1 MKRATR
7 TRMKMQDLERATGV
21 GRETIRFYIREGL
34 LPQPERPGRNVAWY
48 DESFVERIAL
58 IKELQQKR
66 FLPLQV
72 IKAIV
77 GNDAEPPRD
86 EVKAL
91 IELDGKLFP
100 AVEGATVMPAERL
113 TDVAR
118 RTGLKGAEIRQLAET
133 GLVDVETRDGDQWL
147 DDTAVRIV
155 ELWAKIRQ
163 AGYTSDLGF
172 EPANMR
178 LYVDFVRW
186 LAREELRNYTHG
198 ITGRVD
204 LETSVRMAES
214 GINLINQIIGL
225 FRKATILR
233 YIAAGNLPGGEQAP
247 PAERAANADRD
258 GTR

>member
-1 MKRATR
+1 
-7 TRMKMQDLERATGV
+7 MQDLERATGV

-48 DESFVERIAL
+48 DESFIERIAL

-77 GNDAEPPRD
+77 GNDAEPSRD

-100 AVEGATVMPAERL
+100 AVEGASVMPPESLSA
-113 TDVAR
+113 VAR
-118 RTGLKGAEIRQLAET
+118 RTGLKGTEIRQLAET
-133 GLVDVETRDGDQWL
+133 GLVTVETRDGDQWL
-147 DDTAVRIV
+147 DDTAIRIV
-155 ELWAKIRQ
+155 ELWGKIRQ
-163 AGYTSDLGF
+163 VGYTPDLGF

-186 LAREELRNYTHG
+186 LAREELRVYSHG
-198 ITGRVD
+198 IAGRVD

-214 GINLINQIIGL
+214 GISLINQIIGL
-225 FRKATILR
+225 LRKATILR
-233 YIAAGNLPGGEQAP
+233 YIAAGNLPGGDQAP
-247 PAERAANADRD
+247 PVGRAANATRD
-258 GTR
+258 DTR

>member
-1 MKRATR
+1 MPGK
-7 TRMKMQDLERATGV
+7 RMKMQDLERATGV

-77 GNDAEPPRD
+77 GNDAEPSRD

-100 AVEGATVMPAERL
+100 AVEGGPEMPPERL
-113 TDVAR
+113 TAVAR
-118 RTGLKGAEIRQLAET
+118 RTGLKAAEIRELADA
-133 GLVDVETRDGDQWL
+133 GLVEIETRRGDQWL
-147 DDTAVRIV
+147 DDTAIRIV
-155 ELWAKIRQ
+155 ELWARMRQ

-172 EPANMR
+172 DPEKMR

-186 LAREELRNYTHG
+186 LAREELRVFSHG
-198 ITGRVD
+198 VAGRVD
-204 LETSVRMAES
+204 VETSVRMAES
-214 GINLINQIIGL
+214 GVNLVNQIIGL

-233 YIAAGNLPGGEQAP
+233 YIAAGNLTEDDEQHPGG
-247 PAERAANADRD
+247 RAANASRDR
-258 GTR
+258 TH